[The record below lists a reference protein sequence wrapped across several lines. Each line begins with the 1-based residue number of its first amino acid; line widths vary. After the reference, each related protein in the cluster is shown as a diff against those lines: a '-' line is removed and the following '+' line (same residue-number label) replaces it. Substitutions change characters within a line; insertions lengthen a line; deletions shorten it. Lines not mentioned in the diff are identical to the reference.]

1 MSLKR
6 MDSARFHDFS
16 IDRLG
21 CVVLWQNE
29 PVPLN
34 RKTFDLLLYL
44 IDHRDRLVTKEE
56 LLEKLWPDQ
65 FVEESN
71 LTQHVFLLRKA
82 FSAHGA
88 DQTIVQTVPR
98 RGYRFT
104 APLIEGDAPAERMVL
119 SATESITR
127 ITVEE
132 EEDSV
137 AASPIAGSPSA
148 GSTVGEVTVLTKQP
162 GVGQRVLEGA
172 PRKSRHL
179 AWALSGSLVMLV
191 LLVAGWFGWQRW
203 LDKTGGSPVDVV
215 LTPTSG
221 NTGDPVLDQALTTAL
236 RMDLAQSPFVSV
248 VSGARVRATLTE
260 MKQNPDAAMTPAIAR
275 DVCERTNSQAVLQGN
290 VARVGQHFLL
300 TEEATSCVNGAT
312 LADAKYEASNAEDL
326 PREIDNLAESLRR
339 KLGESRRSIARFDV
353 PLFAGDTASI
363 EALKDYSQATVQA
376 GQGKY
381 LDAIALLKKAVAA
394 DPNFAEGY
402 YDLAANYRSTMD
414 SVSEREAILKAYS
427 LRDYAS
433 EPSRLAT
440 IALYHSAATQ
450 DLYEAER
457 NYRNWTEVYPRSA
470 QAWNGLSVVERD
482 LGHNADA
489 AIASQRALDLRPT
502 ILGLYVNLAHD
513 QKETGDLKGALAT
526 CELAVAKGLDGD
538 YIRQPYLRLA
548 HDLHD
553 AGLLQKQRDWETGHP
568 DAVFVRAEEVEIAL
582 DEGRISDAHHLIAQV
597 VDLMRRGGMGAADDF
612 VRSEAINLIEAGDLA
627 EGASLFRSVP
637 IDPKDGLSVEGLA
650 RVGDFTQ
657 AKSIL
662 HAAQAEFPQGTLWN
676 DERGPLLETFLA
688 MATHRPK
695 DAIAALERSR
705 PIEGR
710 SLFLPMSRAD
720 AYLADGDLDLA
731 EREYRRI
738 VEGPLH
744 AAAVIEIPLSWLGLG
759 RTLAAEG
766 KAGPAMEA
774 YQHFFSLWSHAD
786 ANAKFLVEARNEV
799 KALQGTRPPEQAALA
814 P

>member
-1 MSLKR
+1 MSLKLIN
-6 MDSARFHDFS
+6 SARFDDFS
-16 IDRLG
+16 IDRTG
-21 CVVLWQNE
+21 CVVRWRDE

-44 IDHRDRLVTKEE
+44 IDHRDRLVTKDE

-88 DQTIVQTVPR
+88 DQTIIQTVPR

-104 APLIEGDAPAERMVL
+104 APLIEEDAPAERMVL

-132 EEDSV
+132 EEDAV
-137 AASPIAGSPSA
+137 ASSPIAESPSA
-148 GSTVGEVTVLTKQP
+148 GSVVGEVTLPAGKT
-162 GVGQRVLEGA
+162 GFGQTPLGGA
-172 PRKSRHL
+172 PRRSRRL
-179 AWALSGSLVMLV
+179 PWVLTGSMVMLV
-191 LLVAGWFGWQRW
+191 LLVAGWFAWQRW

-236 RMDLAQSPFVSV
+236 RMDLSQSPFVSV
-248 VSGARVRATLTE
+248 VSAARIRATLTE
-260 MKQNPDAAMTPAIAR
+260 MKQNPDAPMTPAIAR

-312 LADAKYEASNAEDL
+312 LADAKYEASSAEDL
-326 PREIDNLAESLRR
+326 PREIDNLAENLRR
-339 KLGESRRSIARFDV
+339 KLGESRRSLARFDV
-353 PLFAGDTASI
+353 PLFAGDTASL

-402 YDLAANYRSTMD
+402 YDLAANDRSAMD
-414 SVSEREAILKAYS
+414 FASEREAIMKAYS

-433 EPSRLAT
+433 EPNRLAI
-440 IALYHSAATQ
+440 IALYHSSATQ
-450 DLYEAER
+450 NLYEAER
-457 NYRNWTEVYPRSA
+457 NYRNWTELYPRSV

-482 LGHNADA
+482 LGHNGDA
-489 AIASQRALDLRPT
+489 LIASQRALDLRPT

-526 CELAVAKGLDGD
+526 CERAIAKGLDGD

-553 AGLLQKQRDWETGHP
+553 AELLQKQRDWETAHP
-568 DAVFVRAEEVEIAL
+568 DAVFVRAEEVEIAI
-582 DEGRISDAHHLIAQV
+582 DEGRFSDARRLIPQI
-597 VDLMRRGGMGAADDF
+597 VDLMRHHGMGGADDF
-612 VRSEAINLIEAGDLA
+612 IRSEALNLIEAGDLT
-627 EGASLFRSVP
+627 GGTSLFRSVP
-637 IDPKDGLSVEGLA
+637 VEPMNGLTVEGLA
-650 RVGDFTQ
+650 RVGDFSQ
-657 AKSIL
+657 AESLL

-676 DERGPLLETFLA
+676 DLRGPELDAFSAGAE
-688 MATHRPK
+688 HRPK
-695 DAIAALERSR
+695 QVIAALERSR
-705 PIEGR
+705 PLEGG
-710 SLFLPMSRAD
+710 SLFLPMLRAD

-731 EREYRRI
+731 EKEYRRI
-738 VEGPLH
+738 VEGPLQ
-744 AAAVIEIPLSWLGLG
+744 AARVIEIPLSWLGLA
-759 RTLAAEG
+759 RTLTAEG
-766 KAGPAMEA
+766 RRGPAIEA
-774 YQHFFSLWSHAD
+774 YQHFFTIWSHAD
-786 ANAKFLVEARNEV
+786 SDARFLVEARSEF
-799 KALQGTRPPEQAALA
+799 KALQRPSSTQ
-814 P
+814 